1 MNIKSRNLLIVF
13 IILLGCVTYSYA
25 RYVAPLSIT
34 TIVAAVIEDTITN
47 GTTDKA
53 PTSNAVFDALAL
65 KAPLA
70 SPTFTG
76 TVTTPATASRALI
89 TGASSELA
97 AATTTATEI
106 GYVNGV
112 TSAIQTQMDTK
123 AAGAASSTDN
133 AVCRFD
139 STTGKIIQNSV
150 VTVADTTGAI
160 KVNLPASSGYVN
172 VLDVSADTGT
182 VPAILFSDNSGEGGL
197 AFRRSSDTG
206 IMYRARVSGVFGAQ
220 NGYTVD
226 ARSEFKITIDGA
238 IKPGSETSNPCAD
251 TTNNPEGSLFWNDTS
266 NYFCFCPASGGAAVQ
281 MHSPATA
288 CF

>member
-112 TSAIQTQMDTK
+112 TSAIQTQINTK
-123 AAGAASSTDN
+123 APAASPT
-133 AVCRFD
+133 F
-139 STTGKIIQNSV
+139 T
-150 VTVADTTGAI
+150 
-160 KVNLPASSGYVN
+160 P
-172 VLDVSADTGT
+172 T
-182 VPAILFSDNSGEGGL
+182 VP
-197 AFRRSSDTG
+197 T
-206 IMYRARVSGVFGAQ
+206 
-220 NGYTVD
+220 
-226 ARSEFKITIDGA
+226 
-238 IKPGSETSNPCAD
+238 
-251 TTNNPEGSLFWNDTS
+251 
-266 NYFCFCPASGGAAVQ
+266 PA
-281 MHSPATA
+281 
-288 CF
+288 